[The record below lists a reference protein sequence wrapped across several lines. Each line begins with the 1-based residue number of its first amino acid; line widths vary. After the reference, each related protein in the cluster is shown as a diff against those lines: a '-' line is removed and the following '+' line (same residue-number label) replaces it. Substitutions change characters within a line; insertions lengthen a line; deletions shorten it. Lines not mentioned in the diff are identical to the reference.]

1 MSEYKGSERRRFAG
15 LSEEEIEHIAD
26 KAADRALEKVYT
38 EVGKSVLKK
47 LAWIVGVVI
56 VSALV
61 WLSHLDKL
69 KV

>member
-1 MSEYKGSERRRFAG
+1 MSEYKSERSHFAG
-15 LSEEEIEHIAD
+15 LTDEEIEHIAD
-26 KAADRALEKVYT
+26 RAAERAIEKVYT

-47 LAWIVGVVI
+47 LAWIVGAGLL
-56 VSALV
+56 ALFV

>member
-1 MSEYKGSERRRFAG
+1 MSEYNGKERRKFAG
-15 LSEEEIEHIAD
+15 LSDEEIEHIAD
-26 KAADRALEKVYT
+26 KAAERAIEKVYT
-38 EVGKSVLKK
+38 EVGRGVLKK

-56 VSALV
+56 ISALV

>member
-1 MSEYKGSERRRFAG
+1 MSEYKGAERRKFAG
-15 LSEEEIEHIAD
+15 LTEEEVEHIAD

-61 WLSHLDKL
+61 WLSHIDKL